1 MADIVLSYAR
11 EDRQQAE
18 SLSRALED
26 AGWSVWWDREILP
39 GVSYEQLI
47 EAELSAARC
56 VVVLWSASAR
66 QSNWV
71 RDEATLALTRNVL
84 VSVLLD
90 DSTPPLGFRQQQ
102 TATLAHWNG
111 STTDPEFALLTQGIA
126 RVIGEGAPRGVP
138 VPRIETRAPARPR
151 RWKAAMIT
159 AVILGCV
166 LAGGAAVTW
175 SNGYFRQRG
184 DAARASNAPA
194 SQASGRVESARALVV
209 PADATLTLP
218 RENVVLTVLSGTLER
233 LNADTRLLS
242 LHIRVA
248 NQGTRSFYRT
258 YYSDLRL
265 VVDGVPRAP
274 NDTLYEQVEKSSARE
289 FDYRFDVPAAATHAV
304 LRIIHDDQTDE
315 IQLDIPAAGR

>member
-11 EDRQQAE
+11 EDRQHAE
-18 SLSRALED
+18 SLSRALQD

-39 GVSYEQLI
+39 GVSYEQII

-71 RDEATLALTRNVL
+71 RDEATVALGRNVL

-90 DSTPPLGFRQQQ
+90 ESAPPLGFRQQQ
-102 TATLAHWNG
+102 TASLAHWDG
-111 STTDPEFALLTQGIA
+111 STINPEFALLTQGIA
-126 RVIGEGAPRGVP
+126 RVIGAGAPRGVRP
-138 VPRIETRAPARPR
+138 VQIETRSPARPR
-151 RWKAAMIT
+151 RQKAMIT
-159 AVILGCV
+159 AVIVGVV
-166 LAGGAAVTW
+166 LVGGAAVTW
-175 SNGYFRQRG
+175 SSGYFRQRG
-184 DAARASNAPA
+184 EAAPA
-194 SQASGRVESARALVV
+194 GNVPVSQAGERTESTRALAV

-218 RENVVLTVLSGTLER
+218 REKVLLTVLSGTIER

-248 NQGTRSFYRT
+248 NNGTQSWYRT
-258 YYSDLRL
+258 YYSTLRL
-265 VVDGVPRAP
+265 VVDDVPLAP
-274 NDTLYEQVEKSSARE
+274 NDLLYEQVEKSSARE
-289 FDYRFDVPAAATHAV
+289 FDYRFNVPAAATRAV

-315 IQLDIPAAGR
+315 IQLEIPAVRR

>member
-1 MADIVLSYAR
+1 MADVVLSYAR
-11 EDRQQAE
+11 EDRPQAE
-18 SLSRALED
+18 SLSRALAD

-39 GVSYEQLI
+39 GASYEQII
-47 EAELSAARC
+47 EAELSTARC

-71 RDEATLALTRNVL
+71 RDEATLALGRNVL

-90 DSTPPLGFRQQQ
+90 DSSPPLGFRQQQ
-102 TATLAHWNG
+102 TVSLAHWNG

-126 RVIGEGAPRGVP
+126 RVIGEGAPRGVRLP
-138 VPRIETRAPARPR
+138 QVDTRVPARPKR
-151 RWKAAMIT
+151 LKAAAIA

-166 LAGGAAVTW
+166 LAGGATVMW

-184 DAARASNAPA
+184 TAPPARNAPDPR
-194 SQASGRVESARALVV
+194 ASGRVERTRALVV

-218 RENVVLTVLSGTLER
+218 RENVALTVLSGTLER

-248 NQGTRSFYRT
+248 NHGTRSFYRT

-274 NDTLYEQVEKSSARE
+274 NDTLYEQVETSSARE
-289 FDYRFDVPAAATHAV
+289 FDYRFDVPAAATRAV
-304 LRIIHDDQTDE
+304 LRIINDNQTDE
-315 IQLDIPAAGR
+315 IQLDFPAAGR